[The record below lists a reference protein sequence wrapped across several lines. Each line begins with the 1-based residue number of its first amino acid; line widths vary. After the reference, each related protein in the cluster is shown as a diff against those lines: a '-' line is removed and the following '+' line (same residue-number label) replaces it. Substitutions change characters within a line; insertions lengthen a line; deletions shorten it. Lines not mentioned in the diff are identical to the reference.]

1 MSEIESLS
9 PAKRA
14 LLERELVRR
23 RAALTGES
31 DTIPRRAPG
40 TPVPLSSTQRR
51 MWFLAQ
57 WARESFTFNASRAI
71 RLRGPLHREG
81 LVAAL
86 RGVVGR
92 HESLRTLV
100 DHSGP
105 EPLQRVLD
113 DWELP
118 VPVEAIDEADLDA
131 RLRALSQEP
140 FDLTA
145 ELPIRATLL
154 ELAPEDHVLLLRI
167 HHFAADAHSDSIM
180 FDELS
185 RLYGGAVRGEDVE
198 LPEIPVQYADYTL
211 WQEEHL
217 TGTRLEQL
225 VDYWRRELEGAPE
238 LLNLST
244 DRPRPPVQR
253 NLGAHRRLSLERE
266 LAESLIELARSEGA
280 TFYIATLAAFGA
292 VLYRR
297 SGADDVVIG
306 SPIANRTRVEL
317 QPVIGFF
324 SNTLVLRLRLGG
336 NPSFRELL
344 RRVRDTATR
353 AYAHQE
359 LPFEKVV
366 EAAAPRRNPAYNPLF
381 QVNFRSQVS
390 ARKELSLT
398 GLDVGG
404 ARCRHRLL
412 QVRPGARARA
422 ARHRAGGIRRI
433 RHGPVRRGLGR
444 RSDR

>member
-1 MSEIESLS
+1 MSGLESLS

-14 LLERELVRR
+14 LLERELAKR
-23 RAALTGES
+23 RAAAAGAG

-57 WARESFTFNASRAI
+57 WAPESFTFNASRAI
-71 RLRGPLHREG
+71 RLRGPLDRTA
-81 LVAAL
+81 LATAL

-100 DHSGP
+100 DPSGP

-113 DWELP
+113 DWELAGP
-118 VPVEAIDEADLDA
+118 GRAVDEGGLDA
-131 RLRALSQEP
+131 RLRQLSQEP

-154 ELAPEDHVLLLRI
+154 ELGPEDHVLLLRI

-185 RLYGGAVRGEDVE
+185 QLYAGAVGGREVE

-211 WQEEHL
+211 WQESHL
-217 TGTRLEQL
+217 TGARLERL

-238 LLNLST
+238 LLNLPT
-244 DRPRPPVQR
+244 DRPRPSVQR
-253 NLGAHRRLSLERE
+253 NLGAHQRLTFDRE
-266 LAESLIELARSEGA
+266 LAQSLIELARSEGA
-280 TFYIATLAAFGA
+280 TFYIATLAAFVA

-297 SGADDVVIG
+297 SGADDIVIG
-306 SPIANRTRVEL
+306 SPDRQPHACRAAAGDRFLLQHAGAAPAARRKSKFPGAPRARPRHRDPGLRTSGAAVREGRGGGGAATQSWL
-317 QPVIGFF
+317 QP
-324 SNTLVLRLRLGG
+324 
-336 NPSFRELL
+336 
-344 RRVRDTATR
+344 A
-353 AYAHQE
+353 
-359 LPFEKVV
+359 LPGQL
-366 EAAAPRRNPAYNPLF
+366 PLSG
-381 QVNFRSQVS
+381 QRSQGAV
-390 ARKELSLT
+390 ADRP
-398 GLDVGG
+398 GGGG

-422 ARHRAGGIRRI
+422 ARHCSGGIRRI
-433 RHGPVRRGLGR
+433 RHGPVRRWPR
-444 RSDR
+444 PTA